1 MRSHPVVGFQT
12 SSVHSMVVIGVF
24 LSCVVR
30 GPLYR
35 VSRCLSA
42 GAERAVVQEVF
53 EAGGEAGAELG
64 ADAGGEGHEF
74 GDEGCGSV
82 LVHQVEVASTVGG
95 LVDAALE
102 EHCEERSVAAGG
114 LDEAAL
120 WAGEEDGVGGVEG
133 HGVAVVGPAG
143 AGDVAA
149 ALAG

>member
-53 EAGGEAGAELG
+53 EAGGGAGGELG
-64 ADAGGEGHEF
+64 A
-74 GDEGCGSV
+74 
-82 LVHQVEVASTVGG
+82 
-95 LVDAALE
+95 
-102 EHCEERSVAAGG
+102 AAGG
-114 LDEAAL
+114 GGRGV
-120 WAGEEDGVGGVEG
+120 WAGRRLGCRGGG
-133 HGVAVVGPAG
+133 RGSCRGPRSCG
-143 AGDVAA
+143 RGGRGGGRCRRRSCGG
-149 ALAG
+149 LR